1 MKVVVIGGGS
11 SYTPE
16 LLDGIIRRRDSFPVS
31 EIALVDVEEG
41 WHKAGI
47 IRDLLERMLKKAG
60 MQDVP
65 VTLTLDRKK
74 ALKNADFVVSQFRVG
89 GLAARSRDERIP
101 MKYSLIGQETTGA
114 GGMAKALRT
123 IPVILEICRDME
135 RICPDA
141 WLINFTNPSGIVTQA
156 VSAHSSIRC
165 VGLCNVPINMQREA
179 ALALGLPMERV
190 DCRFAGLNHLSFIG
204 RLYVDGK
211 DILQT
216 PQAKQMLRHS
226 VVKNIPDVAM
236 PEEFISGLG
245 FIPSSYLKYF
255 YMETQMLSE
264 QRDHLKKTGHTRA
277 DDVVD
282 VEHRLFE
289 QYADPQL
296 DTKPEELSKR
306 GGAMYSEA
314 AVSLMQS
321 IWNDTGEV
329 HVVNTPNRGA
339 LPDLADEAVVETNCI
354 IRRSGATPLAYGP
367 LPAAIRGLVQQVKA
381 YEDLTV
387 QAAVEGSREKAL
399 LAMMNNPLVHDAA
412 TAADLLSEMI
422 LANQG
427 FIRLN

>member
-1 MKVVVIGGGS
+1 MKLVVIGGGS

-16 LLDGIIRRRDSFPVS
+16 LLDGIIRRRDTFPVS
-31 EIALVDVEEG
+31 QIVLVDVQAGRE
-41 WHKAGI
+41 KAGI

-60 MQDVP
+60 MDVP
-65 VTLTLDRKK
+65 VTMTLNRRE
-74 ALKNADFVVSQFRVG
+74 ALPGADFVVSQFRVG

-101 MKYSLIGQETTGA
+101 MKYGLIGQETTGA

-123 IPVILEICRDME
+123 IPVILDICRDME
-135 RICPDA
+135 QLCPDA

-156 VSAHSSIRC
+156 VCSHSRVRC

-179 ALALGLPMERV
+179 ANVLNLPMERV

-211 DILQT
+211 DLLQT
-216 PQAKQMLRHS
+216 PAARQMLRRS
-226 VVKNIPDVAM
+226 VVKNIPDVAL
-236 PEEFISGLG
+236 PEAFIAGLG

-255 YMETQMLSE
+255 YLERQMFNE
-264 QRDHLKKTGHTRA
+264 QRQHLDETGHTRA
-277 DDVVD
+277 DDVME

-289 QYADPQL
+289 RYRDPDL

-321 IWNDTGEV
+321 IWNDTGDV

-339 LPDLADEAVVETNCI
+339 LPELADGAVVETNCI
-354 IRRSGATPLAYGP
+354 IRRSGATPLSYGRMP
-367 LPAAIRGLVQQVKA
+367 LSIRGLVQQVKA

-399 LAMMNNPLVHDAA
+399 LALMNNPLVHDAA
-412 TAADLLSEMI
+412 EANTLLEELI
-422 LANQG
+422 TANQG
-427 FIRLN
+427 TINLK